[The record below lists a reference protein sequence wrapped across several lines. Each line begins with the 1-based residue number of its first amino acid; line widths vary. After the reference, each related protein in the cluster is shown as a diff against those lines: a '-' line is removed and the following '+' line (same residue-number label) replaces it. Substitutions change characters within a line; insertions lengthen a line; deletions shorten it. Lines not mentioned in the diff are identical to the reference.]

1 VSCVS
6 FSFDEKKEITYS
18 RCVFVVFR
26 VCVCVGKS
34 SEEREWWNNQIVD
47 ISKPTYFDKG
57 EIKLTRTTKIQ
68 EGNDDTF
75 LVQ

>member
-1 VSCVS
+1 
-6 FSFDEKKEITYS
+6 
-18 RCVFVVFR
+18 
-26 VCVCVGKS
+26 VCVGKS
-34 SEEREWWNNQIVD
+34 SEERECWNNQIVD